1 MKRNK
6 YTETQTKL
14 SSEERK
20 QNMEMAFEVT
30 KQLNGK
36 KIALVD
42 DVLTTGS
49 TISACAMRLKEMG
62 SPFVIAIT
70 CCTPKFET

>member
-1 MKRNK
+1 M
-6 YTETQTKL
+6 ET
-14 SSEERK
+14 
-20 QNMEMAFEVT
+20 AFEVS

-36 KIALVD
+36 IIALVD
-42 DVLTTGS
+42 DVLSTGS
-49 TISACAMRLKEMG
+49 TISSCAMRLKEMG